1 MAIVTWPTE
10 VPYAPL
16 SANLAPVQTY
26 SAPVKSDTE
35 GGPPI
40 MRPRPGPRSTE
51 MPWQSGW
58 LKQGQWEAFE
68 QFARYD
74 LKQGTLPF
82 IMPVW
87 RPNGCYLERTC
98 LIKDGSWT
106 CDFSKAPLVR
116 VSFTLIVWNW

>member
-1 MAIVTWPTE
+1 MAIVTWPSQ
-10 VPYAPL
+10 VPYKPL

-26 SAPVKSDTE
+26 SAPLKTDTE

-40 MRPRPGPRSTE
+40 MRPRPGPRATE
-51 MPWQSGW
+51 MPWQSKY
-58 LKQGQWEAFE
+58 LTLSQWEAFE
-68 QFARYD
+68 QFTRYD

-98 LIKDGSWT
+98 QIKDGAWT

-116 VSFTLIVWNW
+116 VQFTLVVWNY